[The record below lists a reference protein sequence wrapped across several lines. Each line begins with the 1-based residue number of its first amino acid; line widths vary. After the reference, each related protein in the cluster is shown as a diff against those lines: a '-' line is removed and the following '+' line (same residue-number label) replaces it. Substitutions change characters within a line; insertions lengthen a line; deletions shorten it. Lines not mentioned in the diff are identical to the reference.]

1 MSHEK
6 NPGVPYFPLTPGC
19 SIGIILVSYNPQII
33 GQYNSLYTL
42 NNQGLFHCSSGLPGL
57 HLSKPWSAEVDTL
70 AVPEESNLPKQFYEA
85 RSYRSTGCHR
95 MHGMIVRIFTH
106 MNGGF
111 LNGKMSVNTLDQS
124 HGSVMGSD
132 FYSYVMPCD
141 FCQARDFCLWKR
153 QPLKSLPRRAQKLC
167 FTKRHGHYK
176 MRCRWHCLKNKR
188 AKNCKKTTNKAFLQ
202 K

>member
-1 MSHEK
+1 M
-6 NPGVPYFPLTPGC
+6 
-19 SIGIILVSYNPQII
+19 
-33 GQYNSLYTL
+33 
-42 NNQGLFHCSSGLPGL
+42 
-57 HLSKPWSAEVDTL
+57 DTL

-95 MHGMIVRIFTH
+95 MHGTRMYIYPH
-106 MNGGF
+106 CGF
-111 LNGKMSVNTLDQS
+111 FNGKMSVNTLDQS

-153 QPLKSLPRRAQKLC
+153 QPLKSLPWRAQKLC

-176 MRCRWHCLKNKR
+176 MRCRWHCLKNKH
-188 AKNCKKTTNKAFLQ
+188 AKKCKNTTNKAFLYR
-202 K
+202 